1 MMSEAEQLSYVMN
14 ELAEIKKILADFV
27 SGTASND
34 TSNVNLPPSG
44 KEYLTVDEAAALIG
58 SKRSYIY
65 KLTHEKRIS
74 FTKPGGNRVLIK
86 RSDLLDWIE
95 ANRIKS
101 QKDVQNDVEQFMKNS
116 RRPGRNA
123 PKR

>member
-1 MMSEAEQLSYVMN
+1 MMSEAEQLSCVMN

-34 TSNVNLPPSG
+34 SSNVNLPPSG

-65 KLTHEKRIS
+65 KLTHERRIS

-86 RSDLLDWIE
+86 RSDLLDWVE

-116 RRPGRNA
+116 RRPRRKA

>member
-1 MMSEAEQLSYVMN
+1 MN

-44 KEYLTVDEAAALIG
+44 KEYLTVEEAAALIG

-86 RSDLLDWIE
+86 RSDLLDWVE

>member
-86 RSDLLDWIE
+86 RSDLLDWVE

>member
-1 MMSEAEQLSYVMN
+1 MMSEAEQLSCVMN

-116 RRPGRNA
+116 RRPGRKA

>member
-1 MMSEAEQLSYVMN
+1 MKTSIINGSEVSRLSV
-14 ELAEIKKILADFV
+14 AIH
-27 SGTASND
+27 
-34 TSNVNLPPSG
+34 
-44 KEYLTVDEAAALIG
+44 TVDEAAALIG

-86 RSDLLDWIE
+86 RSDLLDWVE
-95 ANRIKS
+95 TNRIKS

-116 RRPGRNA
+116 RRPGRKA

>member
-44 KEYLTVDEAAALIG
+44 KEYLTVEEAAALIG

-86 RSDLLDWIE
+86 RSDLLDWVE

-101 QKDVQNDVEQFMKNS
+101 QKDVQNDVEEFMKNS
-116 RRPGRNA
+116 RRPGRKA

>member
-1 MMSEAEQLSYVMN
+1 MMSEAEQLSCGMN

-116 RRPGRNA
+116 RRPGRKA

>member
-27 SGTASND
+27 SGTASSD

-86 RSDLLDWIE
+86 RSDLLDWVE

-116 RRPGRNA
+116 RRPRRKA

>member
-1 MMSEAEQLSYVMN
+1 MMSETEQLSCVMN

-27 SGTASND
+27 SGTASSD

>member
-1 MMSEAEQLSYVMN
+1 MSEAEQLSCVMN

-86 RSDLLDWIE
+86 RSDLLDWVE

-116 RRPGRNA
+116 RRPRRKA

>member
-1 MMSEAEQLSYVMN
+1 MKSEAEQLTCVMN

-86 RSDLLDWIE
+86 RSDLLDWVE

-116 RRPGRNA
+116 RRPGRKA

>member
-1 MMSEAEQLSYVMN
+1 MMSEAEQLSCVMN

>member
-1 MMSEAEQLSYVMN
+1 MN
-14 ELAEIKKILADFV
+14 ELAEIKKILADFI
-27 SGTASND
+27 SGTASSD
-34 TSNVNLPPSG
+34 SSNLPPSG

-86 RSDLLDWIE
+86 RSDLLEWVE
-95 ANRIKS
+95 TNRVRS
-101 QKDVQNDVEQFMKNS
+101 QNEVQKDVEQFMKTS
-116 RRPGRNA
+116 RRPGRKT

>member
-1 MMSEAEQLSYVMN
+1 MMSEAEQLSCVMN

-86 RSDLLDWIE
+86 RSDLLDWVE

-116 RRPGRNA
+116 RRPRRKA

>member
-1 MMSEAEQLSYVMN
+1 MMSETEQLSCVMN

>member
-1 MMSEAEQLSYVMN
+1 MMSEAEQLSCVMN

-116 RRPGRNA
+116 RRPGSKA

>member
-1 MMSEAEQLSYVMN
+1 MMSETEQLSCVMN

-86 RSDLLDWIE
+86 RSDLLDWVE

>member
-1 MMSEAEQLSYVMN
+1 MMSEAEQLSCVMN

-86 RSDLLDWIE
+86 RSDLLDWVE
-95 ANRIKS
+95 TNRIKS

-116 RRPGRNA
+116 RRPGRKA

>member
-44 KEYLTVDEAAALIG
+44 KEYLTVEEAAALIG

-101 QKDVQNDVEQFMKNS
+101 QKDVQNDVEEFMKNS
-116 RRPGRNA
+116 RRPGRKA

>member
-1 MMSEAEQLSYVMN
+1 MMSEAEQLSCVMN

-86 RSDLLDWIE
+86 RSDLLDWVE
-95 ANRIKS
+95 TNRIKS

-116 RRPGRNA
+116 RRPERKA

>member
-86 RSDLLDWIE
+86 RSDLLDWVE

-101 QKDVQNDVEQFMKNS
+101 QKDVQNDVEEFMKNS
-116 RRPGRNA
+116 RRPGRKA

>member
-116 RRPGRNA
+116 RRPGRKA

>member
-1 MMSEAEQLSYVMN
+1 MMSETEQLLCVMN

-86 RSDLLDWIE
+86 RSDLLDWVE

-101 QKDVQNDVEQFMKNS
+101 QKDVQNDVEEFMKNS
-116 RRPGRNA
+116 RRPGRKA

>member
-44 KEYLTVDEAAALIG
+44 KEYLTVEEAAALIG

-86 RSDLLDWIE
+86 RSDLLDWI
-95 ANRIKS
+95 
-101 QKDVQNDVEQFMKNS
+101 
-116 RRPGRNA
+116 
-123 PKR
+123 

>member
-44 KEYLTVDEAAALIG
+44 KEYLTVEEAAALIG

-86 RSDLLDWIE
+86 RSDLLDWVE

>member
-44 KEYLTVDEAAALIG
+44 KEYLTVEEAAALIG

>member
-44 KEYLTVDEAAALIG
+44 KEYLTVEEAAALIG

-65 KLTHEKRIS
+65 KLTHE
-74 FTKPGGNRVLIK
+74 K

>member
-1 MMSEAEQLSYVMN
+1 MSEAEQLSCVMN

-116 RRPGRNA
+116 RRPGRKA

>member
-1 MMSEAEQLSYVMN
+1 MMSEAEQLSCVMN

-86 RSDLLDWIE
+86 RSDLLDWVE

-101 QKDVQNDVEQFMKNS
+101 QKDVQNDVEEFMKNS
-116 RRPGRNA
+116 RRPGRKA

>member
-1 MMSEAEQLSYVMN
+1 MMSETEQLSCVMN

-44 KEYLTVDEAAALIG
+44 KEYLTVEEAAALIG

>member
-1 MMSEAEQLSYVMN
+1 MMSEAEQLSCVMN

-34 TSNVNLPPSG
+34 TSNLNLPPSG

-116 RRPGRNA
+116 RRPGRKA

>member
-86 RSDLLDWIE
+86 RSDLLDWVE

-116 RRPGRNA
+116 RRPGRKA

>member
-1 MMSEAEQLSYVMN
+1 MMSEAEQLSCVMN

-86 RSDLLDWIE
+86 RSDLLDWVE

-116 RRPGRNA
+116 RRPGRKA

>member
-86 RSDLLDWIE
+86 RSDLLDWVE
-95 ANRIKS
+95 GNRIKS

-116 RRPGRNA
+116 RRPGRKA

>member
-1 MMSEAEQLSYVMN
+1 MMSEAEQLSCVMN

-44 KEYLTVDEAAALIG
+44 KEYLTVEEAAALIG

-116 RRPGRNA
+116 RRPGRKA

>member
-1 MMSEAEQLSYVMN
+1 MSEAEQLSYVMN

-44 KEYLTVDEAAALIG
+44 KEYLTVEEAAALIG